1 MRFLFLAIVI
11 ANLAVLALGE
21 GVFGQPPHASG
32 MQINPPSEVNPQAV
46 RLGTPVSDT
55 GSPNTSNSTTG
66 GPGTPNN
73 ATPATTTPRAP

>member
-11 ANLAVLALGE
+11 ANLAVLALGQ

-46 RLGTPVSDT
+46 RLGTPASDA
-55 GSPNTSNSTTG
+55 GSPNTSNS
-66 GPGTPNN
+66 
-73 ATPATTTPRAP
+73 ATPATTTPHAP

>member
-46 RLGTPVSDT
+46 RLGTPASDA
-55 GSPNTSNSTTG
+55 GSPNAPNAAG
-66 GPGTPNN
+66 GPGTPNS
-73 ATPATTTPRAP
+73 ATPAATTPHAP

>member
-11 ANLAVLALGE
+11 ANLAVLALGQ

-46 RLGTPVSDT
+46 RLGTPASDA
-55 GSPNTSNSTTG
+55 GSPNTSNSTS
-66 GPGTPNN
+66 GPNTPNS
-73 ATPATTTPRAP
+73 ATPATTTPHAP